1 MFSSSLHTGMKGDR
15 QGDVDINQSSL
26 VMLVL
31 AVIVVVGSIASQ
43 RTRLG
48 EPFYKRPAAIVL
60 LVVLILVGG
69 MLFYLSTRHGR

>member
-1 MFSSSLHTGMKGDR
+1 MRGDR
-15 QGDVDINQSSL
+15 QGGVDINQSSL
-26 VMLVL
+26 VMVVL
-31 AVIVVVGSIASQ
+31 AIIVVAGSLASQ

-60 LVVLILVGG
+60 LVVVLLVGA